1 MGRPVKG
8 ARLGAT
14 GAATATIPV
23 RAKIGAAVNF
33 EGFIVRQVGSR
44 RYRVSNDGGSVVGNA
59 TLTDKVTGHSAG
71 ECSIVGFVNGSA
83 TTCAKLTNRV
93 FTDFSDNK
101 YTYALSDDSAES
113 LMILTA
119 I

>member
-14 GAATATIPV
+14 GAATSTIPV
-23 RAKIGAAVNF
+23 RADIGGTDF
-33 EGFIVRQVGSR
+33 EGFIVRQIGSR

-59 TLTDKVTGHSAG
+59 TLVDKVTGHAAG
-71 ECSIVGFVNGSA
+71 ECSIVAFNTAGEAV
-83 TTCAKLTNRV
+83 TCAKLTNRL

-113 LMILTA
+113 LMTVTA
-119 I
+119 V

>member
-8 ARLGAT
+8 VRFGAT

-23 RAKIGAAVNF
+23 RADIGGTDF

-59 TLTDKVTGHSAG
+59 TLVDKATGHAAG

-83 TTCAKLTNRV
+83 TTCAKLTNRL

-101 YTYALSDDSAES
+101 YTYTMADDSAES
-113 LMILTA
+113 LLILTA
-119 I
+119 V